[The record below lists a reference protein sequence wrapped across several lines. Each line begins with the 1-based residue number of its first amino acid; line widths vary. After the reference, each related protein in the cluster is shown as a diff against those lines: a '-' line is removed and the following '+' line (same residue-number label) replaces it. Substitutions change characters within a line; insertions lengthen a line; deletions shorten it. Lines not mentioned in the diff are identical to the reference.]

1 MFELYFSNRL
11 PFLNIHSRTSR
22 RIYRLVFFYL
32 VRLRRRER
40 RERRRG
46 VQMRMMSCDGLE
58 VEAEDDGF
66 GGGGSGGWIWGGV
79 CHVMDLGWVRRMSC
93 DGFGVVCVM

>member
-1 MFELYFSNRL
+1 
-11 PFLNIHSRTSR
+11 
-22 RIYRLVFFYL
+22 
-32 VRLRRRER
+32 
-40 RERRRG
+40 
-46 VQMRMMSCDGLE
+46 MSCDGLE

-66 GGGGSGGWIWGGV
+66 GGGGSGG